1 MGWTYTHK
9 DVGQSVKDFFRSEF
23 DWVNEKR
30 RVTVLDCA
38 VVCLR
43 EAYIA
48 MEAVDLVNHSRE
60 VFAIVCLLDY
70 QPNDYYNFGYKDMEE
85 SMGPYNYNCPER
97 ILNLLTPTGNEY
109 ALKWRWKC
117 REAVERRKKV
127 AKIKNGDILEFEEPI
142 VFQNGCKIQQLQVK
156 DKKKGLFKQPGKA
169 WISFKLK
176 RDALANRPFRVI
188 TA

>member
-9 DVGQSVKDFFRSEF
+9 DEGESVKEFFSKEF
-23 DWVNEKR
+23 GYANEKR
-30 RVTVLDCA
+30 KTRVLDCA

-43 EAYIA
+43 EAYLA
-48 MEAVDLVNHSRE
+48 FEDMNLVDGTRE
-60 VFAIVCLLDY
+60 VFAIVCALDY
-70 QPNDYYNFGYKDMEE
+70 RPLDHWNFGYKDMDET
-85 SMGPYNYNCPER
+85 MGPYYYNCPER
-97 ILNLLTPTGNEY
+97 ILNLLTPTDNEY
-109 ALKWRWKC
+109 ALKWRRKC

-142 VFQNGCKIQQLQVK
+142 VFQNGCKIRQLQVK
-156 DKKKGLFKQPGKA
+156 DKKKGLFKEPGRA

-176 RDALANRPFRVI
+176 RDALANRPFRVV